1 MQHAVESLDTW
12 LASLD
17 LGTTRSYGSLSL
29 KPIYQR
35 AARGSLDYLL
45 LDRAINEGFALV
57 RESEQATVPVLQI
70 ENRGTRPILLLD
82 GDQVVGGKQHRTVN
96 RSQLVPPASTVD
108 LLVTCVEQGRWQET
122 GREFSV
128 GEAAYPALRQQ
139 KLRHVQES
147 LARGGRAVA
156 DQGAVWGEIE
166 KLHECDGVRSS
177 TRAMK
182 DAYDQ
187 RRERLDTICGAFP
200 CPTDNPVGV
209 IALVGGRARCAD
221 IFDHPDTLRAIWDR
235 LIRSY
240 ALEAAGAPARPISRG
255 SGHRLLSRARQA
267 RRTVY
272 PGEGLGT
279 DIRLDGYGI
288 VGAALV
294 QNRAA
299 VHVSIFRQPQG

>member
-1 MQHAVESLDTW
+1 MQQAVESLDAW
-12 LASLD
+12 LASLE

-45 LDRAINEGFALV
+45 LDRAINEEFALV

-108 LLVTCVEQGRWQET
+108 LLVTCVEQGRWHET
-122 GREFSV
+122 SREFLV
-128 GEAAYPALRQQ
+128 GDAAYPTLRQQ
-139 KLRHVQES
+139 KMRGVQES
-147 LARGGRAVA
+147 LAREGRAVA

-166 KLHECDGVRSS
+166 TLHKRSGVRSS

-187 RRERLDTICGAFP
+187 RRGQLDAICGAFP
-200 CPTDNPVGV
+200 CPTDSPIGV

-221 IFDHPDTLRAIWDR
+221 VFDRPDTLRATWDR

-240 ALEAAGAPARPISRG
+240 ALEAAGAPARPVLRG
-255 SGHRLLSRARQA
+255 SAGRLMSRARLA
-267 RRTVY
+267 RRKAF

-279 DIRLDGYGI
+279 DIRLDGNGI

-294 QNRAA
+294 EAGVP
-299 VHVSIFRQPQG
+299 VHISMFRQPQA